1 MFWEVTE
8 LVILVERKDSNQQ
21 ASVALST
28 AGVFHEPLYSVDSIQ
43 QSVPPCCLVSEI
55 ALLGKTLRGRKTA
68 QIQYWLKKNY
78 TNLISLPIASNLVF
92 TSLALHKHEWKK
104 TGFPNHLIK
113 NWDYDKDTS
122 PSTLDGIFIPSSFL
136 WAIHCCEIFFLH
148 FLVFPELHTN
158 Q

>member
-1 MFWEVTE
+1 M
-8 LVILVERKDSNQQ
+8 
-21 ASVALST
+21 
-28 AGVFHEPLYSVDSIQ
+28 
-43 QSVPPCCLVSEI
+43 
-55 ALLGKTLRGRKTA
+55 LLGVRDCAAGKDFEREKNSTNSILIK
-68 QIQYWLKKNY
+68 KKNY